1 MVRPLRFCTGRV
13 KPTES
18 TCLLQVVF
26 DHVEMRYRP
35 GLPLV
40 LKGLSV
46 RIPAAS
52 KCGVVG
58 RTGQC
63 GVSATRLHLL
73 LSPLAALPCAHLS
86 HSSCN
91 NARSSMAVDCVSSTP
106 HPVSA

>member
-1 MVRPLRFCTGRV
+1 VL
-13 KPTES
+13 
-18 TCLLQVVF
+18 TCGLQVVF

-46 RIPAAS
+46 RIPAGS

-63 GVSATRLHLL
+63 GFSTTYQHLL
-73 LSPLAALPCAHLS
+73 LPPSACLPGAPVYPLDAQGGAQ
-86 HSSCN
+86 
-91 NARSSMAVDCVSSTP
+91 
-106 HPVSA
+106 

>member
-1 MVRPLRFCTGRV
+1 MIRTNFLYIYT
-13 KPTES
+13 
-18 TCLLQVVF
+18 QAVF

-58 RTGQC
+58 RTGDDRLWFNNQYI
-63 GVSATRLHLL
+63 GTTLSAG
-73 LSPLAALPCAHLS
+73 
-86 HSSCN
+86 
-91 NARSSMAVDCVSSTP
+91 
-106 HPVSA
+106 

>member
-1 MVRPLRFCTGRV
+1 MLTRR
-13 KPTES
+13 
-18 TCLLQVVF
+18 LQVVF

-58 RTGQC
+58 RTGQQRLFSTHVHLL
-63 GVSATRLHLL
+63 VSASARLPGAHVSLWSCKPVRSGTCANRV
-73 LSPLAALPCAHLS
+73 SPASNLIHNRRLP
-86 HSSCN
+86 
-91 NARSSMAVDCVSSTP
+91 
-106 HPVSA
+106 